1 MAQKNMSRL
10 LSQREIYQGVKRLAK
25 EISNTYNDEQPLL
38 LGVLKGSF
46 IFLADLVRA
55 LDIPV
60 SIDFT
65 QAKSYDSIESNGNVE
80 LLFRPTTPLSGRH
93 VLLVD
98 DIVDT
103 GYTMDYLLSQFGH
116 ENPASLKVCS
126 LLDKPSRRI
135 VPVEI
140 DYLGFTVP
148 DKFVVG
154 YGFDYEQR
162 FRNLPDIYVLE
173 TA

>member
-1 MAQKNMSRL
+1 MAQKTMSRL
-10 LSQREIYQGVKRLAK
+10 LSQREIRQGVKRMAE
-25 EISNTYNDEQPLL
+25 EISNTYKDEQPLL

-46 IFLADLVRA
+46 IFLSDLVRA

-65 QAKSYDSIESNGNVE
+65 QAMSYHSIESNGNVE
-80 LLFRPTTPLSGRH
+80 LVFRPTFPLSGRH

-148 DKFVVG
+148 DRFVVG